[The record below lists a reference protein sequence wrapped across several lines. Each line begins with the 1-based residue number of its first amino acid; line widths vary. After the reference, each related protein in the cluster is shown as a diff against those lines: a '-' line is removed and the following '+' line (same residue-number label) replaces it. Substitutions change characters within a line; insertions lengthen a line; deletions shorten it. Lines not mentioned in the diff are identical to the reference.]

1 MSTAKDIHQLSS
13 EYNHVVL
20 ACGADIKRIW
30 GGIMHSQA
38 PTPVVLEEEASLST
52 PVVEE
57 ASPASPASS
66 SSSPAS
72 PASSSSS
79 PASSSP
85 VSCSLNVKL
94 VRGQNILI
102 DYQASSTFS
111 SLDNPSYLNS
121 SSLDNPLYLKTYLKS
136 AVICGEY
143 IVPRGDSTLVCGA
156 THEHLTAEQVTS

>member
-57 ASPASPASS
+57 A
-66 SSSPAS
+66 SPAS